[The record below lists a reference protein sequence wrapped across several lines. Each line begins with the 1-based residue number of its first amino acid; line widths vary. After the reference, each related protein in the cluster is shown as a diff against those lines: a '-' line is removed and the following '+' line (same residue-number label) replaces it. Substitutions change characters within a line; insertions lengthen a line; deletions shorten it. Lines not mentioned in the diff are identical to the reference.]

1 MCLKH
6 LLFEYMQIHLFFS
19 GILPIL
25 LIVSRV
31 FSHWFYFTVQAIRSG
46 IDVLVGTPG
55 RIKDHIEKGNLD
67 FRGVRHVVLD
77 EVDRMLDMGFADDV
91 ETIISSAYQTG

>member
-1 MCLKH
+1 M
-6 LLFEYMQIHLFFS
+6 FEYMQIHLLFS
-19 GILPIL
+19 GILPIS
-25 LIVSRV
+25 LIMFLE
-31 FSHWFYFTVQAIRSG
+31 FSCIGFYFTVQAIRSG